1 MPAGTPALPSTVFM
15 LRAII
20 LLKFLLGFEELLAYD
35 AALRRRAR
43 GVREWPAKG

>member
-1 MPAGTPALPSTVFM
+1 MPAKTPALPLTVLV

-20 LLKFLLGFEELLAYD
+20 LLKFLLGFGELLAYD

-43 GVREWPAKG
+43 PAGERMN